1 MSFPDYMN
9 RFSLAILA
17 GGKNSRFGGKNK
29 SIHHFQGKP
38 IISHQLDTL
47 LPVFFNISIIT
58 NTPGDF
64 DFIRNVSKFKD
75 LIHNKGPLGGIYTAL
90 HVIKTDYVFV
100 LAGDMPFIHP
110 GIVKELIKLANH
122 QDFDALIPV
131 NEKGREPLH
140 AIYHRRLESSLKNY
154 LNHSRKLSV
163 QSFLKDKHVHYYPIN
178 QTEPFINVNTFRQL
192 EFYERDRSNQNT
204 G

>member
-1 MSFPDYMN
+1 MN

-38 IISHQLDTL
+38 IIAHQLDTL

-64 DFIRNVSKFKD
+64 DFIRDVSKFSD
-75 LIHNKGPLGGIYTAL
+75 LIHDKGPLGGIYTAL
-90 HVIKTDYVFV
+90 HVMNTDYIFV

-110 GIVKELIKLANH
+110 GIIRELIDFAN
-122 QDFDALIPV
+122 QYEFDAIIPV

-140 AIYHRRLESSLKNY
+140 AIYHRRLESSLGLY
-154 LNHSRKLSV
+154 LNRSHRLSV
-163 QSFLKDKHVHYYPIN
+163 QSFLKDKNVHYFPVD
-178 QTEPFINVNTFRQL
+178 QTEPFINVNTFQQL
-192 EFYERDRSNQNT
+192 AFYERDRGNQNT